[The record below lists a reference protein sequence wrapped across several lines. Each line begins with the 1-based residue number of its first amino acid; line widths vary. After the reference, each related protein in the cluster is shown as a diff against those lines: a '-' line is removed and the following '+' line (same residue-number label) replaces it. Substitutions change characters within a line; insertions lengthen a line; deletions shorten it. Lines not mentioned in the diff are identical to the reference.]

1 MLHQFDEFQKR
12 VNLLNKQEQLED
24 RSYPFFVIAWVIV
37 ALFVCGEIYSDYKS
51 EQDHAAMSSM
61 VAQCANGKAVQFGD
75 SVMRCKV
82 SEMVAQR

>member
-1 MLHQFDEFQKR
+1 MPTTNWLKEIERENKR
-12 VNLLNKQEQLED
+12 DQLED

-61 VAQCANGKAVQFGD
+61 VAQCANGRTVTLGD
-75 SVMRCKV
+75 GAVMRCKV